1 MAVKKV
7 NNSETKKTFTSTY
20 GLTNYILMAVGIVV
34 LIIGYILLS
43 GGGSDDPNVFNEAM
57 FDKRR
62 LVAAPITITLGL
74 VIEVVAIMMRP
85 KDKKANKEDE
95 EEK

>member
-85 KDKKANKEDE
+85 KDKKANKEEE